1 MRRAE
6 VAVRCC
12 CVWFWALLCAS
23 CAVDDRS
30 PATASGGSA
39 DGSELGSS
47 MAGSAAGV
55 SGAAAMGS
63 AGTSGA
69 GGASGTAGTSG
80 AGGASGTAGASGTGG
95 VLGSA
100 GSSSGGAGGMLPG
113 AAGSGNG
120 PCRGCVE
127 LVMPVTGP
135 EQSAQFQFQF
145 ASPGLDFSSGAVQWR
160 VQVLPADANP
170 NYFLTTDVQNGPTNS
185 YAGVFANYSVLSTYN
200 FPPGQWV
207 DLAIDVSTHPPPATG
222 PGFNYRAVEW
232 VSLTVGTTAAFTG
245 TGTVRVLIDSV
256 LFSGVSGATST
267 DFSSG
272 LDGFMLNAFD
282 APEGTQPPILYPQ

>member
-1 MRRAE
+1 MRALL
-6 VAVRCC
+6 
-12 CVWFWALLCAS
+12 WGALLCAS

-30 PATASGGSA
+30 PVTASGGSA
-39 DGSELGSS
+39 GSSGGSEAGSS
-47 MAGSAAGV
+47 MAGSSMAG
-55 SGAAAMGS
+55 SSM
-63 AGTSGA
+63 
-69 GGASGTAGTSG
+69 
-80 AGGASGTAGASGTGG
+80 
-95 VLGSA
+95 A
-100 GSSSGGAGGMLPG
+100 GSSSGAAGAPG
-113 AAGSGNG
+113 SGTTSVPGSAGSAAAGSGGMTSQGVTGDG
-120 PCRGCVE
+120 PCRGCVA
-127 LVMPVTGP
+127 LVMPVTAA

-145 ASPGLDFSSGAVQWR
+145 AAPGLDFSSGSVQWR
-160 VQVLPADANP
+160 VQVLQADTNP
-170 NYFLTTDVQNGPTNS
+170 NFFLTTDVQNGPSNS